1 MDIADFPALA
11 HLNATQIENLRAV
24 CDERTLQPGE
34 NLICHG
40 ESGGRLYFVLDGT
53 MQVYMPGNERDIE
66 LAELHAPAVVGE
78 LELFT
83 GRPRTASV
91 RATTSVSTLAIAH
104 DRVLERIAD
113 GDPAVLKVMFAIG
126 KTVACRLVA
135 ATEKFVEI
143 ERRTGAPRA
152 DELRA
157 FRTKLFSEWS

>member
-1 MDIADFPALA
+1 MTLAEFPALA

-24 CDERTLQPGE
+24 CEEQSLKAGATL
-34 NLICHG
+34 IHHG
-40 ESGGRLYFVLDGT
+40 ESGGKLYLVLDGT
-53 MQVYMPGNERDIE
+53 LQVYMPGNGRDIE
-66 LAELHAPAVVGE
+66 LAEIQAPAVVGE

-91 RATTSVSTLAIAH
+91 RATTDVHTMAVSH
-104 DRVLERIAD
+104 ERVLARIDD
-113 GDPAVLKVMFAIG
+113 GDPAILKVMFAIA
-126 KTVACRLVA
+126 KTVACRLVS

-143 ERRTGAPRA
+143 ERSVPAPHA